1 MPEEERNNIRR
12 KAREAL
18 FKRWQEEWDSSKD
31 GRTHKLIPRIK
42 EWVLREHGSVEYRLT
57 QGLSGH
63 GCFGG
68 YLATRGHRSN
78 SNCRLCEEEE
88 DDGKHAIF
96 ACTIHEQGRRKLAA
110 QVGTLLS
117 TDNIIATMLKSPN
130 SWDRIASFIRRAIRT
145 KEEKER
151 EMRRK
156 DR

>member
-1 MPEEERNNIRR
+1 M
-12 KAREAL
+12 
-18 FKRWQEEWDSSKD
+18 
-31 GRTHKLIPRIK
+31 
-42 EWVLREHGSVEYRLT
+42 EYRLT

-68 YLATRGHRSN
+68 YLATRGHRSK

-88 DDGKHAIF
+88 DDGEHKIF
-96 ACTIHEQGRRKLAA
+96 ACPTHEQDSRELVA

-117 TDNIIATMLKSPN
+117 TDNIIATMLKSPD

-145 KEEKER
+145 KKEKER